1 MFASSRYSFLSPL
14 LPRSLSFV
22 GSERRSAGICSPRR
36 EEGTSHSCGDILSLS
51 LFPSPVC
58 FFLEGTLLLS
68 SPSSS
73 SVFHVV
79 AATANKP
86 SWPSGRLRSSD
97 TNTQTHKHKTET
109 HKHLSALFAVRE
121 EHKLLITANLTVVLS
136 ALKVN
141 HCSIVCPLSVR
152 QKAEDSFVK
161 LSLDFVCQRLVF
173 VLCDL
178 LFGSSSCDCRKIPQV
193 ETYNTNKPR
202 EHTHVF

>member
-1 MFASSRYSFLSPL
+1 MFASSRFSFLSPL

-51 LFPSPVC
+51 LSFPSL
-58 FFLEGTLLLS
+58 FFFGGDTVVVIA
-68 SPSSS
+68 SSS

-121 EHKLLITANLTVVLS
+121 EHKLLITANLTGVLS

-173 VLCDL
+173 VLYDL
-178 LFGSSSCDCRKIPQV
+178 LFGSSSCDGRKIPQV

>member
-1 MFASSRYSFLSPL
+1 MLRLGIRFSPHSFLA
-14 LPRSLSFV
+14 R
-22 GSERRSAGICSPRR
+22 
-36 EEGTSHSCGDILSLS
+36 SHSSVRSDDLQGFVHPDEKKEQVIHAEIFSLS